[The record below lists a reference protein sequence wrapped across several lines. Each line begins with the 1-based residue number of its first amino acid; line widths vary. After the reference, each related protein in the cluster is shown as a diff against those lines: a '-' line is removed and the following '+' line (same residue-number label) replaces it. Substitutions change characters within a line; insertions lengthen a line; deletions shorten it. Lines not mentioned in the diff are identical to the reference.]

1 MKGITMPKKS
11 RGQKRQAKTQKR
23 QQRRSRRSSPPSMP
37 LPFLG
42 GLPFG
47 GEPDAPKGFRPV
59 STTQAMIEYAAP
71 LMAYVEDGTVA
82 DPNDALQVG
91 VLLWNST
98 LPAVPVPMRQSRGE
112 IVAHIETTLHMN
124 RQEAEAFYDEMIER
138 KAYLFPDEIQPEG
151 AMTMFMRKEVE
162 YLITPFEESQ
172 LSLSDEIIP
181 PNDDDDTFRKALEE
195 LDARI
200 DFGEDYGDWESDF
213 FEMKDL
219 CCKRY
224 FHWLR
229 AKGVPEPLSDQF
241 SACLESYL
249 TFIYQY
255 DAGSVLDVLPD
266 AIEEFF
272 MDWLMRKVMV
282 KPPEYTQWPPA
293 LRLFYRFLS
302 EKGYLDDPEPILQGL
317 YAIEPAFI
325 ALVKQRS

>member
-1 MKGITMPKKS
+1 M
-11 RGQKRQAKTQKR
+11 
-23 QQRRSRRSSPPSMP
+23 
-37 LPFLG
+37 
-42 GLPFG
+42 PFG
-47 GEPDAPKGFRPV
+47 GAPDAPQGFRPV

-82 DPNDALQVG
+82 DPNDAFQVG

-98 LPAVPVPMRQSRGE
+98 LPDVPVPMRQSRGE

-138 KAYLFPDEIQPEG
+138 KAYLFPEEMQPKG

-172 LSLSDEIIP
+172 LNLSDEIIP
-181 PNDDDDTFRKALEE
+181 PNDDDDTFVKALEE

-200 DFGEDYGDWESDF
+200 DFGEEYGDWESDF
-213 FEMKDL
+213 FAMKDL
-219 CCKRY
+219 CCARY
-224 FHWLR
+224 VYWLQ
-229 AKGVPEPLSDQF
+229 AKGVPETLRDQF
-241 SACLESYL
+241 SACLEPYL

-272 MDWLMRKVMV
+272 MDWLMRKVLV

>member
-1 MKGITMPKKS
+1 MPKKS
-11 RGQKRQAKTQKR
+11 RGQKRQAKTKKR

-42 GLPFG
+42 GRPFG
-47 GEPDAPKGFRPV
+47 DEPDAPKGFRPI
-59 STTQAMIEYAAP
+59 STTQAMMEYAAP
-71 LMAYVEDGTVA
+71 IMAYVEDGTVA

-91 VLLWNST
+91 LLLWNST
-98 LPAVPVPMRQSRGE
+98 LPEVPVAMRQSRRE
-112 IVAHIETTLHMN
+112 IVAHIETTLQMD

-138 KAYLFPDEIQPEG
+138 KAYLFPDEMQPAG

-172 LSLSDEIIP
+172 LNLSYEIIP
-181 PNDDDDTFRKALEE
+181 PNGDDATFVKALEE

-200 DFGEDYGDWESDF
+200 DFGEDYGEWESDF
-213 FEMKDL
+213 VEMKDL
-219 CCKRY
+219 CCERY
-224 FHWLR
+224 HHWLR
-229 AKGVPEPLSDQF
+229 AKGVPETLSQQLSF
-241 SACLESYL
+241 CLEPYL

-255 DAGSVLDVLPD
+255 DAGSVLDVWPD

-302 EKGYLDDPEPILQGL
+302 EKGYLDDPEPMLKGL
-317 YAIEPAFI
+317 YDIEPAFI
-325 ALVKQRS
+325 ELVKSRS

>member
-1 MKGITMPKKS
+1 MPKKS
-11 RGQKRQAKTQKR
+11 RGQKRQAKTTKR
-23 QQRRSRRSSPPSMP
+23 QQRQARRSSPPSV
-37 LPFLG
+37 PFLG
-42 GLPFG
+42 GMPFG
-47 GEPDAPKGFRPV
+47 GEPDAPKGFRPI
-59 STTQAMIEYAAP
+59 STTQAMMEYVAP
-71 LMAYVEDGTVA
+71 IMAYVEEGTVA

-91 VLLWNST
+91 LLLWNST
-98 LPAVPVPMRQSRGE
+98 LPEIPVAMRQARSE
-112 IVAHIETTLHMN
+112 IVAQIETTLEMD
-124 RQEAEAFYDEMIER
+124 RQDADAFYEEMIER

-172 LSLSDEIIP
+172 LNLSDEIIP
-181 PNDDDDTFRKALEE
+181 PNGDDDTFLDALEQ

-219 CCKRY
+219 CCERY
-224 FHWLR
+224 HHWLR
-229 AKGVPEPLSDQF
+229 AKGVPETFSQQLSF
-241 SACLESYL
+241 CIEPYL

-255 DAGSVLDVLPD
+255 EAGSVLDVLPD
-266 AIEEFF
+266 AMEEFF

-302 EKGYLDDPEPILQGL
+302 EKGYLDDPEPIIAGL
-317 YAIEPAFI
+317 HAIEPEFI
-325 ALVKQRS
+325 ALVKRRS